1 MLPVIPFLSLL
12 AMAGGG
18 VTLFWYDHS
27 LSDNQKKQADEMA
40 CQLAKLIFNKQFEQ
54 LEPTQARHILA
65 ATQRHFGG
73 N

>member
-27 LSDNQKKQADEMA
+27 LSDHQKKQADEMA
-40 CQLAKLIFNKQFEQ
+40 CQLAQMIFGKQLNQ
-54 LEPTQARHILA
+54 LEPGQARHVIT
-65 ATQRHFGG
+65 ATQRYFGG